1 MVTFIESPLFTKQV
15 HDYLTDEEY
24 SVFQAFLATN
34 PDTGA
39 VVRGSGGVRKV
50 RWNRKGTGKSGGV
63 RVLYFA
69 RTEAGEIWL
78 LLIYAKSAIDSIP
91 ATFSKPSKR
100 RWNMPLNEKELLK
113 RDAKRNIG
121 EELLQAVRDIKAG
134 RVGRVSTVEVSP
146 LASARL
152 KLGLSQSEFAKML
165 GVSLRTLQEWEQG
178 RRKPS
183 GAAKSLITIAIKK
196 PEVIK
201 ELLAA

>member
-1 MVTFIESPLFTKQV
+1 
-15 HDYLTDEEY
+15 
-24 SVFQAFLATN
+24 
-34 PDTGA
+34 
-39 VVRGSGGVRKV
+39 
-50 RWNRKGTGKSGGV
+50 
-63 RVLYFA
+63 
-69 RTEAGEIWL
+69 
-78 LLIYAKSAIDSIP
+78 
-91 ATFSKPSKR
+91 
-100 RWNMPLNEKELLK
+100 MPLSEKELLE
-113 RDAKRNIG
+113 RDAKRNIA

-134 RVGRVSTVEVSP
+134 RVGRTSTVEVSP

-178 RRKPS
+178 RRQPS

>member
-1 MVTFIESPLFTKQV
+1 M
-15 HDYLTDEEY
+15 
-24 SVFQAFLATN
+24 
-34 PDTGA
+34 
-39 VVRGSGGVRKV
+39 
-50 RWNRKGTGKSGGV
+50 
-63 RVLYFA
+63 
-69 RTEAGEIWL
+69 L
-78 LLIYAKSAIDSIP
+78 LS
-91 ATFSKPSKR
+91 
-100 RWNMPLNEKELLK
+100 EKELLE
-113 RDAKRNIG
+113 RDARRNIA

-165 GVSLRTLQEWEQG
+165 GVSLRTFQEWEQG
-178 RRKPS
+178 RRQPS

>member
-1 MVTFIESPLFTKQV
+1 
-15 HDYLTDEEY
+15 
-24 SVFQAFLATN
+24 
-34 PDTGA
+34 
-39 VVRGSGGVRKV
+39 
-50 RWNRKGTGKSGGV
+50 
-63 RVLYFA
+63 
-69 RTEAGEIWL
+69 
-78 LLIYAKSAIDSIP
+78 
-91 ATFSKPSKR
+91 
-100 RWNMPLNEKELLK
+100 MPLSEKELFE
-113 RDAKRNIG
+113 RDSKRNIG

-134 RVGRVSTVEVSP
+134 RVGRVSTVEISP

-152 KLGLSQSEFAKML
+152 KLGLSQSEFATML

>member
-1 MVTFIESPLFTKQV
+1 MSL
-15 HDYLTDEEY
+15 
-24 SVFQAFLATN
+24 S
-34 PDTGA
+34 
-39 VVRGSGGVRKV
+39 
-50 RWNRKGTGKSGGV
+50 
-63 RVLYFA
+63 
-69 RTEAGEIWL
+69 
-78 LLIYAKSAIDSIP
+78 
-91 ATFSKPSKR
+91 
-100 RWNMPLNEKELLK
+100 EKELLE
-113 RDAKRNIG
+113 RDAKRNIA

-165 GVSLRTLQEWEQG
+165 GVSPRTLQEWEQG
-178 RRKPS
+178 RRQPS

>member
-1 MVTFIESPLFTKQV
+1 
-15 HDYLTDEEY
+15 
-24 SVFQAFLATN
+24 
-34 PDTGA
+34 
-39 VVRGSGGVRKV
+39 
-50 RWNRKGTGKSGGV
+50 
-63 RVLYFA
+63 
-69 RTEAGEIWL
+69 
-78 LLIYAKSAIDSIP
+78 
-91 ATFSKPSKR
+91 
-100 RWNMPLNEKELLK
+100 MPLSEKELLK

-121 EELLQAVRDIKAG
+121 EELLQAVQDIKAG

-152 KLGLSQSEFAKML
+152 KLGLSQSEFAKIL

>member
-1 MVTFIESPLFTKQV
+1 MS
-15 HDYLTDEEY
+15 
-24 SVFQAFLATN
+24 
-34 PDTGA
+34 
-39 VVRGSGGVRKV
+39 
-50 RWNRKGTGKSGGV
+50 
-63 RVLYFA
+63 
-69 RTEAGEIWL
+69 
-78 LLIYAKSAIDSIP
+78 
-91 ATFSKPSKR
+91 
-100 RWNMPLNEKELLK
+100 LNENELLE
-113 RDAKRNIG
+113 RDSKRNIA

-134 RVGRVSTVEVSP
+134 RVGRVSTVEISP

-152 KLGLSQSEFAKML
+152 KLGLSQSEFATML